1 MSKDILHAFKHY
13 GVTPDSVKRAEGV
26 LADNGID
33 RDEVQTVLQAVG
45 YALLDCEL
53 YPAPVCLQ
61 RAGIIPRDPD
71 EKVVYAGHE
80 MTYAQSEELSDL
92 VREFWEWFDFHT
104 DAFTLEEDYE
114 KETGASCVWWI
125 AEGSLEGAK
134 CYLPRPT
141 EYETEGF
148 TDEFVNWLD
157 EKVIQAYFKGKKT
170 VKSLIDALKIKKGKK

>member
-13 GVTPDSVKRAEGV
+13 GVTPDSVKAAEKV
-26 LADNGID
+26 LADNGIET
-33 RDEVQTVLQAVG
+33 DEVQTVLQAVG

-53 YPAPVCLQ
+53 YPSPVCLQ

-92 VREFWEWFDFHT
+92 VREFWKWFDFHT

-114 KETGASCVWWI
+114 KETGVSCVWWI

-148 TDEFVNWLD
+148 TDEFVNWVD

-170 VKSLIDALKIKKGKK
+170 VKSVINALKPKKGKK